1 MEHVMKFR
9 KTLIV
14 LALLPVVASANAS
27 KINQC
32 KLQYQP
38 EPEPQDVINVSQVEE
53 NIEAQPEVAADFD
66 TVSHKEP
73 EKELVPDLYALEVIE
88 NAEQV
93 EKGVAHTPNKERY
106 KWFDLKPEAALT
118 DRVYLDKNKGL
129 IFFKANAGSLQSN
142 IRALLSETRSSTHL
156 LWCVSKA
163 HEIYSDYWISAK
175 STKGLLSELVKNYKT
190 PTQMYAGLLD
200 GQTVAVFY
208 AHDKELDACN

>member
-9 KTLIV
+9 KTIIV
-14 LALLPVVASANAS
+14 LAFPVIASANAS

-53 NIEAQPEVAADFD
+53 SIEAQPEVAADFD
-66 TVSHKEP
+66 TVSYEEP
-73 EKELVPDLYALEVIE
+73 EKDLVPDLYALEVIE

-93 EKGVAHTPNKERY
+93 DKGIAHTPNKERY

-118 DRVYLDKNKGL
+118 DRVYLDKSKGL

-163 HEIYSDYWISAK
+163 HDIYSDYWISAK